1 MTTKAYFTTSWD
13 DGSIYDLK
21 LAELLTRYNIKGT
34 FYIPIRNRERQ
45 DNITSNEIR
54 EIATRFEIGG
64 HTHSHVIL
72 TEVSD
77 EIARQEIENG
87 KKELENILGKEIEA
101 FCFPRG
107 KYRKEHIK
115 MAKNSGF
122 LFCRT
127 TGFLRTKDLIKR
139 REMLMH
145 TTLQFYPHRR
155 FNFFISA
162 IKRKDVEG
170 ISLITKCFKNDFYNF
185 LNTILEFIKIN
196 GGIFHLWGHSWEL
209 EKCHLWDK
217 LEDFFRQLNGIPLI
231 YKTNSELWNDCI

>member
-64 HTHSHVIL
+64 HTQSHVIL

-77 EIARQEIENG
+77 EIARQEIEDG
-87 KKELENILGKEIEA
+87 KKELENILGKKTEA

-107 KYRKEHIK
+107 KYNKKHLE
-115 MAKNSGF
+115 MAKYSGF
-122 LFCRT
+122 LFART
-127 TGFLRTKDLIKR
+127 TGYLRINNLLEKEKG
-139 REMLMH
+139 LMH
-145 TTLQFYPHRR
+145 TTLQFYPHR
-155 FNFFISA
+155 
-162 IKRKDVEG
+162 
-170 ISLITKCFKNDFYNF
+170 F
-185 LNTILEFIKIN
+185 LNLCISTFKRVDREGFPLLLKHYRGDYFDFLNSILTHIIRH
-196 GGIFHLWGHSWEL
+196 GGVLHLWGHSWEL
-209 EKCHLWDK
+209 EKYHLWNN
-217 LEDFFRQLNGIPLI
+217 LEDFFKQLNDGLLI
-231 YKTNSELWNDCI
+231 YKTNLELWNDCI